1 MDMDMFLVCVGN
13 CFVNTINSVEKQLK
27 LAKLSA
33 SRDEIKQ
40 FLEKNQDEINV
51 IRDAKRRYSS
61 LKSRAKK
68 KGELK
73 FKVESIGGL
82 NDDGFKDF
90 YKNWYKGREKK
101 CHYCGTAEEMLK
113 ELFPKKDED
122 NQQNTDK
129 TQSVKTHKIGSK
141 KPSFTGT
148 LHIDRLNPNLG
159 YKPNNCVFACALCN
173 NAKSDMI
180 NAENF
185 KKYFGE
191 KMSEFLTA
199 LHNDKI
205 TNIH

>member
-148 LHIDRLNPNLG
+148 LQIDKKDPDKG
-159 YKPNNCVFACALCN
+159 YKADNCVLACVLCN

-180 NAENF
+180 NDENF
-185 KKYFGE
+185 KNYFGE
-191 KMSEFLTA
+191 AIGKFVADLY
-199 LHNDKI
+199 KGVI
-205 TNIH
+205 TNK